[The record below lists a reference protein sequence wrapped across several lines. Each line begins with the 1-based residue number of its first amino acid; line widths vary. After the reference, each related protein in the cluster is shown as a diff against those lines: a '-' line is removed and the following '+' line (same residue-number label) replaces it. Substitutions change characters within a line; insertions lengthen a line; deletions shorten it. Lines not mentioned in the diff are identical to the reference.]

1 MVAGV
6 GICGLRCFS
15 SRLFAFYDG
24 QAWNDGVGTAL
35 VVLMTGFEDL
45 T

>member
-6 GICGLRCFS
+6 GICGSRCFS

-24 QAWNDGVGTAL
+24 QAWNDGGWDDKGGTDDG
-35 VVLMTGFEDL
+35 V
-45 T
+45 